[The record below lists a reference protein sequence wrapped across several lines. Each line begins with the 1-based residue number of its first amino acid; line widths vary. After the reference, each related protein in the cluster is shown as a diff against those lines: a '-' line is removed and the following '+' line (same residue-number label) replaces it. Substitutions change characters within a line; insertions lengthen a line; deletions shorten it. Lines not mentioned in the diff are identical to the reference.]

1 MPTGKPTKMK
11 PCKICGDMFLPD
23 TPSSK
28 ICHKAHLIPCPI
40 CGNMIEWNSTREVE
54 PCSKDCRKEATRRKN
69 IQKYGVEHPMQSKV
83 VQQNHR
89 RSMLEKYGVES
100 PLQSQEIRDRAI
112 ASNREKFG
120 TDWALGNQEVHD
132 KIRNT
137 MNERYGVN
145 YSMQSDELKEK
156 SRQTCLERYG
166 VEHSLESQEVRLKIA
181 DTMIQKYGAAY
192 PMQVPEIAQKVS
204 EDRKQHT
211 EEILNKAK
219 QTWMSTLGVDNPS
232 KSPQVIDKMTQT
244 FISRYG
250 VKRAIQLPEFR
261 QKMIDTMIARYGVEY
276 YTQSKE
282 LDHIRISIINKKFS
296 HQLDELGIRHELEFY
311 LARKSYDIRLLDE
324 RTLIEIDP
332 TYTHNAVGNHWD
344 SEGIAEDY
352 HLSKTKLAN
361 EAGYRCIHIFDWD
374 DQEKILNMFIPK
386 KAIYARKC
394 TIFILK
400 QKVANDFLDSYHLQG
415 KCRGQVLC
423 LGLVYEGE
431 LYQVMTFGRSRYDK
445 KFEVELLRLCTRPG
459 YTVVGGASKLFQFAV
474 KTYEIESVISYC
486 DLSKFSG
493 NVYEQIGMHLLRVT
507 PPQEVW
513 SRGEDKITANLL
525 RQRGYDQLFGTNHGK
540 GTSNELLMLQNG
552 WLPVYDCG
560 QAVFEYRSK

>member
-1 MPTGKPTKMK
+1 MYSYN
-11 PCKICGDMFLPD
+11 CKICNRVVEVKSKPIKDTNLCRSCAAKERVKAKTQNPD
-23 TPSSK
+23 IAECKFCGKLFPRMSNHQIYCKGPHTR
-28 ICHKAHLIPCPI
+28 ICPI
-40 CGNMIEWNSTREVE
+40 CGKEYIEDNVENLKRPPVACSYECRTIQTRNTSMEKYGCVAPGNNPE
-54 PCSKDCRKEATRRKN
+54 AREKTKEAMLSRFGGYTLQSEELRNKYVETMTH
-69 IQKYGVEHPMQSKV
+69 KYGVSNPSKSTEILQKRADTV
-83 VQQNHR
+83 R
-89 RSMLEKYGVES
+89 KKYG
-100 PLQSQEIRDRAI
+100 
-112 ASNREKFG
+112 
-120 TDWALGNQEVHD
+120 
-132 KIRNT
+132 
-137 MNERYGVN
+137 
-145 YSMQSDELKEK
+145 
-156 SRQTCLERYG
+156 SRQPFNYPESYEKQHQTILERYG
-166 VEHSLESQEVRLKIA
+166 VPYFCLTDKCQQAGGRTISQV
-181 DTMIQKYGAAY
+181 
-192 PMQVPEIAQKVS
+192 
-204 EDRKQHT
+204 
-211 EEILNKAK
+211 NKAFQNK
-219 QTWMSTLGVDNPS
+219 LTSVGISSTLEFKLGTRSFDIA
-232 KSPQVIDKMTQT
+232 ID
-244 FISRYG
+244 
-250 VKRAIQLPEFR
+250 
-261 QKMIDTMIARYGVEY
+261 DTNV
-276 YTQSKE
+276 
-282 LDHIRISIINKKFS
+282 
-296 HQLDELGIRHELEFY
+296 
-311 LARKSYDIRLLDE
+311 
-324 RTLIEIDP
+324 LIEIDP

-374 DQEKILNMFIPK
+374 DQEKILNMFVPK
-386 KAIYARKC
+386 KSIYARKC
-394 TIFILK
+394 AIFILK
-400 QKVANDFLDSYHLQG
+400 QKVANDFLDAYHLQG

-540 GTSNELLMLQNG
+540 GTSNELLMLEDG

-560 QAVFEYRSK
+560 QAVYEYRSK